1 MCCTMHS
8 LVISPSSGDFIKT
21 EIDLL
26 NYQQLFKPG
35 ARRQVLGYL
44 KSILCR
50 SVRMCAGVCVYTLN
64 AINN

>member
-1 MCCTMHS
+1 MWCTMHS

-50 SVRMCAGVCVYTLN
+50 SVCVQVCVCTPLTP
-64 AINN
+64 